1 MSPPLISSDNPKQQL
16 YGRFRPTQA
25 DLGPYHYVSMGQVS
39 PTHHPSFSAKA
50 PRLHEIEVLDPYVP
64 LLNLIFDQGI
74 GSGLVQKE
82 GGWAGGYGMD
92 KILVAYED
100 GIQESRGPRA
110 PGHRELGSGLG
121 CANTF
126 APYCIYICL
135 YI

>member
-1 MSPPLISSDNPKQQL
+1 
-16 YGRFRPTQA
+16 
-25 DLGPYHYVSMGQVS
+25 MGQVS

-92 KILVAYED
+92 KMLVAY
-100 GIQESRGPRA
+100 GM
-110 PGHRELGSGLG
+110 
-121 CANTF
+121 
-126 APYCIYICL
+126 IYQKMGTHEPL
-135 YI
+135 VVTD